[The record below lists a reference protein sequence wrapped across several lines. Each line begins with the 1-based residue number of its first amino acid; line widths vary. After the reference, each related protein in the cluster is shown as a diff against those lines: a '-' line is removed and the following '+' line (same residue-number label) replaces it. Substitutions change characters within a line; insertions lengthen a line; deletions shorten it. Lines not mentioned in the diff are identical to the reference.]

1 MLHPNNK
8 LQTRLQLIKRL
19 LNTPNYEIIYKTIFT
34 SDNSS
39 QNLSS
44 NSKLMIYL
52 KILIEQQQ
60 KNSDKMSNNDKE
72 ILNHLNEMFNLSFLS
87 ATKLNSSKN
96 YLNKLNSSIDLTNF
110 DKEFDD
116 ELLKIYTKSKLI
128 FKQFIKTFDIFSR
141 IIDGKSFIDYITE
154 LNTNLFNNC
163 MCDVLK
169 NYFQYIK
176 SRQDQT
182 VELKHKWLEILD
194 NMTHEHCLW
203 FDPFNAQHFTVLDQ
217 TEGPNRERRRLKKS
231 HLYIKHK
238 FFKNEVHYKID
249 CEKRASKYEY
259 LLCNEDDY
267 ATSSS
272 KSNMSSIEPPD
283 GSYVIEDASSH
294 YFRNTIFLQYVIFI
308 YLFVDYSG
316 NTLNFKRKQYN
327 FLQL

>member
-19 LNTPNYEIIYKTIFT
+19 FNTPNYELIYKTIFT

-39 QNLSS
+39 YNLAS

-52 KILIEQQQ
+52 NILIEQQQ

-96 YLNKLNSSIDLTNF
+96 YLNKLNNSVDLTNF

-116 ELLKIYTKSKLI
+116 EMLKIYTKSKII
-128 FKQFIKTFDIFSR
+128 FKQFIKIFDIFSR

-169 NYFQYIK
+169 SYFQYIK
-176 SRQDQT
+176 SRHDQT
-182 VELKHKWLEILD
+182 VELKHKWLEILE

-203 FDPFNAQHFTVLDQ
+203 FDPLNAQHFTVLDQ

-238 FFKNEVHYKID
+238 FFKNEVHNKVD

-267 ATSSS
+267 ATSSN
-272 KSNMSSIEPPD
+272 KSNMSSIEPTD
-283 GSYVIEDASSH
+283 GSYVIEDSSSH
-294 YFRNTIFLQYVIFI
+294 YFRNTIFLQYVKFI
-308 YLFVDYSG
+308 HFFLEYF
-316 NTLNFKRKQYN
+316 NT
-327 FLQL
+327 